1 MSAEAL
7 LEVEDLTAGYGGA
20 LAVKGISLEVRPKQ
34 VVSLIGSNGAGK
46 TTTLRALSG
55 LIKSR
60 SGSVRLEGAE
70 IANAPAHRIVRAGA
84 VHVPEGR
91 QIFANMTVAENLHM
105 GAYLVRERGEIERRR
120 EHVLSLFPRLGER
133 LGQLA
138 GFLSGGEQQM
148 LAVGRALMAAPRLLL
163 LDEPSMGLAPFLV
176 EEILG
181 IVAGLKAQ
189 GQAILLVEQN
199 VSAALEIAD
208 YVYVLENGKIRMHGP
223 AAEVLKNP
231 EVTGAYLG
239 GG

>member
-1 MSAEAL
+1 
-7 LEVEDLTAGYGGA
+7 
-20 LAVKGISLEVRPKQ
+20 
-34 VVSLIGSNGAGK
+34 
-46 TTTLRALSG
+46 
-55 LIKSR
+55 
-60 SGSVRLEGAE
+60 
-70 IANAPAHRIVRAGA
+70 
-84 VHVPEGR
+84 
-91 QIFANMTVAENLHM
+91 
-105 GAYLVRERGEIERRR
+105 
-120 EHVLSLFPRLGER
+120 
-133 LGQLA
+133 
-138 GFLSGGEQQM
+138 
-148 LAVGRALMAAPRLLL
+148 L